1 MINGEEC
8 SSPRKNKILV
18 VEDHFDI
25 RKILVLRLKELG
37 YAVFEAETGLDAFR
51 RAREI
56 SPDLILMDLGIR
68 VVGGDEVIT
77 WLKTDLLTRQIPII
91 VTTAIL
97 FGPAVDRAIVA
108 GATEVVHKP
117 FNFDALS
124 SILQQHLPTRSVV

>member
-8 SSPRKNKILV
+8 HRARKNKILV

-37 YAVFEAETGLDAFR
+37 YQVFEAETGLNAFR
-51 RAREI
+51 QAREI
-56 SPDLILMDLGIR
+56 SPDLILMDWGIR
-68 VVGGDEVIT
+68 VVGGDEVLS
-77 WLKTDLLTRQIPII
+77 WLKTDRLTRHIPII

-97 FGPAVDRAIVA
+97 SGPAVDRAIAA
-108 GATEVVHKP
+108 GAAEVIHKP

-124 SILQQHLPTRSVV
+124 TMLQRHLPPRSVG